1 MLDGKAYRAH
11 FPDDPAYELP
21 PGVPRQLN
29 SAALMEALA
38 ALVWTDV
45 PDLMEISEASLD
57 AAVSTVTST

>member
-1 MLDGKAYRAH
+1 VLA
-11 FPDDPAYELP
+11 
-21 PGVPRQLN
+21 QLY
-29 SAALMEALA
+29 SGRRIRA